1 MRKIT
6 KLLRNKLVVSWALYD
21 WANSVFSTTVISGFF
36 PVFFKEY
43 WSAGVE
49 PTVSTAQLGFANSC
63 SSAFVAIV
71 LPFIGALIDVRPW
84 KKAFL
89 GAFTAGSIVSLMLLM
104 FVGKG
109 SYFYAAVIYAVSAG
123 CYSAACGIYDSLLA
137 SVCDHESSDLVSS
150 LGYALG
156 YLGGGVLFA
165 INIAMYLK
173 PAWFGLESGVSGV
186 QWSFLT
192 VGLWWLLFSL
202 PLFIFVEERA
212 GAESEKKVSNA
223 VKQSVQSLKKTC
235 LEILAN
241 RSILFFL
248 LSYWLY
254 IDGIY
259 TVVKMAIDYGIAIGF
274 QAKELIAALLVT
286 QFVGF
291 PSALA
296 YSYLGERVGTR
307 KAILVG
313 LVCYSVIVC
322 WACLMSRPW
331 EFYCLA
337 AFIGLVQGG
346 VQALSRSFYLRLI
359 PPERSG
365 EYFGLFNLVG
375 KLAAVVGPALVG
387 IVAMMTSSSRLSIAS
402 LLFLF
407 FFGAVLLS
415 MVKEEE
421 KIEIRV

>member
-6 KLLRNKLVVSWALYD
+6 RLLRNKLVLSWALYD

-36 PVFFKEY
+36 PVFFKEF
-43 WSAGVE
+43 WSAGVD

-63 SSAFVAIV
+63 SSALVALT
-71 LPFIGALIDVRPW
+71 LPFVGALIDVRPW
-84 KKAFL
+84 KKTFL
-89 GAFTAGSIVSLMLLM
+89 GAFTAASIISLILLM
-104 FVGKG
+104 TVGRG
-109 SYFYAAVIYAVSAG
+109 SYFQAALIYAISSG
-123 CYSAACGIYDSLLA
+123 CYSAACAIYDSLLP
-137 SVCDHESSDLVSS
+137 SVTGHEDSDLVSS

-156 YLGGGVLFA
+156 YLGGGLLFA
-165 INIAMYLK
+165 INILMYLK
-173 PAWFGLESGVSGV
+173 PGWFGLDSGAAGV

-202 PLFIFVEERA
+202 PLFLFVD
-212 GAESEKKVSNA
+212 EKA
-223 VKQSVQSLKKTC
+223 VVEQKDLRGTLRQSFGSLVRTC
-235 LEILAN
+235 LEILETK
-241 RSILFFL
+241 SLLFFL

-274 QAKELIAALLVT
+274 EAKELIAALLVT

-313 LVCYSVIVC
+313 LFCYAIIVC
-322 WACLMSRPW
+322 WACLMSKPW

-346 VQALSRSFYLRLI
+346 VQALSRSYFLRLI
-359 PPERSG
+359 PAEKSG

-375 KLAAVVGPALVG
+375 KLAAIVGPALVG
-387 IVAMMTSSSRLSIAS
+387 LVAMLTSSSRLSISS
-402 LLFLF
+402 LLVLFLL
-407 FFGAVLLS
+407 GALLLALVNEDEVES
-415 MVKEEE
+415 
-421 KIEIRV
+421 